1 MELGWRI
8 LGLALVGATATMGLK
23 TGSLSPWFPA
33 VTRADKP
40 RKFWLGIG
48 ICVALVAASC
58 GELLLSIWRR

>member
-33 VTRADKP
+33 VTRTDKP
-40 RKFWLGIG
+40 RQFWLGIG
-48 ICVALVAASC
+48 ICVALVA
-58 GELLLSIWRR
+58 LSVGGLFLSTLRR